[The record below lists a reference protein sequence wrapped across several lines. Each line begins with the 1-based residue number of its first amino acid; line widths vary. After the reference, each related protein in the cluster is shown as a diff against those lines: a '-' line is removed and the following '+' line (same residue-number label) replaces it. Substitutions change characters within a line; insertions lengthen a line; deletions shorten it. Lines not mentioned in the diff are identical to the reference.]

1 MQRQQSQENRF
12 EQMDDHDQPT
22 EPMSQVILSPFSA
35 PPYMAG
41 SLIDR
46 QGVPAPQLDERPFP
60 KRSANAAD
68 PLHRLPG
75 TPPVYPVLPPA
86 PAPSRNGRPA
96 GGSPP
101 NIQPRK
107 PAKLAPRQPRRSSF
121 PAFVGFFLVIVQ
133 LLLLLRLVFLL
144 FGLSNNN
151 PWIGLVYTI
160 SAVFEL
166 PFRLLLENVKI
177 PIIYGTELY
186 SDLIV
191 IFALLMYGLISRIL
205 VRFLKALLH
214 SR

>member
-1 MQRQQSQENRF
+1 MYRQQSQENQF

-22 EPMSQVILSPFSA
+22 EPMSRVILSPFSS
-35 PPYMAG
+35 PTYMAE
-41 SLIDR
+41 SSID
-46 QGVPAPQLDERPFP
+46 QQDVPAPQLDERPFP
-60 KRSANAAD
+60 KQSANAAD

-86 PAPSRNGRPA
+86 PAASRNGRPA

-101 NIQPRK
+101 NTQPRK
-107 PAKLAPRQPRRSSF
+107 PAKPAPRQPRRSSF
-121 PAFVGFFLVIVQ
+121 PVFVGFFFVIVQ

-144 FGLSNNN
+144 FGVSNNN
-151 PWIGLVYTI
+151 PWIGLVYII
-160 SAVFEL
+160 SAVFAL
-166 PFRLLLENVKI
+166 PFRLLLGNVKI
-177 PIIYGTELY
+177 PVIYGTELY
-186 SDLIV
+186 GDLII